1 MELIHFIQGSTALT
15 VASAALLGLIVG
27 SFLNVVILRLPVMME
42 NEWRRQCAELVAGDR
57 DDSPPEAAVSEQ
69 TAAKPF
75 NLVVPRSRCPH
86 CGHTIRAIDNIPIIS
101 YLLLRGRCAAC
112 RHPISAR
119 YPIIEAATGLFSMV
133 VAWHFGFTWEALAAL
148 FLTWALIALSIIDF
162 DHQLLPDNI
171 TIPFMWIGLVL
182 GLLALFTDIRSAVI
196 GAIIGYLSLWSV
208 YQLFKL
214 LTGKEGMGY
223 GDFKLLAML
232 GAWMGWQYLLVVV
245 LLSSVVGAAV
255 GITLTT
261 VTGRNRSIPIPF
273 GPYLAAAG
281 WLALLWGDELI
292 TIYWRWFG
300 ATAHA

>member
-15 VASAALLGLIVG
+15 VSSAALLGLIVG

-57 DDSPPEAAVSEQ
+57 DDSPPDAAVSEQ
-69 TAAKPF
+69 TAAEPF
-75 NLVVPRSRCPH
+75 NLMVPRSRCPH
-86 CGHTIRAIDNIPIIS
+86 CGHTIRAIDNIPVIS

-119 YPIIEAATGLFSMV
+119 YPIIEAVTGLFSMV
-133 VAWHFGFTWEALAAL
+133 VAWHFGFTWAAMAAL
-148 FLTWALIALSIIDF
+148 FLTWALIALSVIDF

-171 TIPFMWIGLVL
+171 TVPFIWIGLVL

-196 GAIIGYLSLWSV
+196 GASVGYLSLWSV

-245 LLSSVVGAAV
+245 LLSSVVGAVV

-261 VTGRNRSIPIPF
+261 VMGRDRSIPIPF

-292 TIYWRWFG
+292 TAYWRWFG
-300 ATAHA
+300 AAAHA